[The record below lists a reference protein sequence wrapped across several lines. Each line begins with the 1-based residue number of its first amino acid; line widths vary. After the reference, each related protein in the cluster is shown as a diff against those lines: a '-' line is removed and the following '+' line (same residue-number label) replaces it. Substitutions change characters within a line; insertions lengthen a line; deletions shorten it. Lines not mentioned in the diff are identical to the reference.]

1 MDTALSETVTIT
13 GDRVVIEH
21 VAIAD
26 SVLADLLRRC
36 PVDEQGRLLER
47 VLSVGARGLA
57 TMGIGIDIAEVDNR
71 VHRTVERVTEEAA
84 LRAQAMLDEAGR
96 VMASSLDPDQ
106 RSSLIARAVADFG
119 SWRDSFLSQVDPDA
133 AHSHTG
139 RLLVH
144 LNGLL
149 GPGGTF
155 EQRLATA
162 LDPTTD
168 GSGLAKVSDLIE
180 RRFSELR
187 EMVAEDRGRRQEA
200 DRGTAKGFD
209 YEDVIEERLRHIARP
224 LGALVE
230 RTSTLGGSL
239 AGDAIV
245 GDFVVEMA
253 EGGRIVVEA
262 KNTRSLSLTGR
273 DGILAQLDRAIDN
286 RDARMAVCV
295 SATDAFPAEV
305 GVFGVYGN
313 RILVVDDGDGTM
325 LGVALRWARLSL
337 AGARI
342 NHPDVDLGAIDERL
356 DRIRML
362 AQRFSTSR
370 RALTDIAGSVEKV
383 RDGLDEMRRE
393 LLEFVDDA
401 TSEVRRSR
409 TPVEVVELT
418 LQAG

>member
-1 MDTALSETVTIT
+1 
-13 GDRVVIEH
+13 
-21 VAIAD
+21 
-26 SVLADLLRRC
+26 
-36 PVDEQGRLLER
+36 
-47 VLSVGARGLA
+47 
-57 TMGIGIDIAEVDNR
+57 
-71 VHRTVERVTEEAA
+71 
-84 LRAQAMLDEAGR
+84 
-96 VMASSLDPDQ
+96 
-106 RSSLIARAVADFG
+106 
-119 SWRDSFLSQVDPDA
+119 
-133 AHSHTG
+133 
-139 RLLVH
+139 
-144 LNGLL
+144 
-149 GPGGTF
+149 
-155 EQRLATA
+155 
-162 LDPTTD
+162 
-168 GSGLAKVSDLIE
+168 
-180 RRFSELR
+180 
-187 EMVAEDRGRRQEA
+187 
-200 DRGTAKGFD
+200 
-209 YEDVIEERLRHIARP
+209 

-245 GDFVVEMA
+245 GDFVVEFP
-253 EGGRIVVEA
+253 EGERIVVEA

-325 LGVALRWARLSL
+325 LGVALRWGRLFSAAARTN
-337 AGARI
+337 R
-342 NHPDVDLGAIDERL
+342 PDIDLVAIDERL

-362 AQRFSTSR
+362 AQRFSTNR

-409 TPVEVVELT
+409 TTADVVELT